1 MRASKAT
8 WLALFLML
16 LVVLDAVPAHAA
28 DPDLFTRGLARGPVS
43 AGLTAFIGGLL
54 VCLTPCVY
62 PMIAITVSVFGARQS
77 QSRLHAM
84 GLSTAFVLGI
94 SAMFTPLGVVA
105 GYTGSLFGAA
115 LSNPWVL
122 AFVAV
127 VFLALAASMF
137 GAFDFVLPSRLNNK
151 LAELG
156 GVGYGGAFLIGAVS
170 GLIAAPCTGP
180 VLTGIL
186 LWIGKTKSASLGAA
200 ALFAFSVGLGLPFW
214 LVGTFAVSL
223 PKGGSWMV
231 GVKSVFGIILSVA
244 ALYFLKGAIPELSHM
259 SFASIGFAVAAA
271 VLLAVGIALGA
282 VHLTFEKGA
291 TIIALRKATGIVA
304 SVAGLFLLVAWL
316 EAPRGKL
323 SWEPSEELART
334 RAEAEKRPMLVDF
347 TAEWCGACK
356 EFSRI
361 TFSDPTVMAEARRF
375 VAVQVDATNEDDAAV
390 DKVKDRYGVVGLPT
404 VVLLGSDGR
413 ERARFTEFV
422 PPERFLT
429 AIRGID

>member
-1 MRASKAT
+1 MRAWRAT
-8 WLALFLML
+8 LLAALF
-16 LVVLDAVPAHAA
+16 VLSNAGSAHAA
-28 DPDLFTRGLARGPVS
+28 DPDLFARGLARGPLS
-43 AGLTAFIGGLL
+43 AGLTAFVGGLL

-94 SAMFTPLGVVA
+94 SAMFTPLGVIA
-105 GYTGSLFGAA
+105 GYSGSLFGAA
-115 LSNPWVL
+115 LANPWVL
-122 AFVAV
+122 AVVAV

-137 GAFDFVLPSRLNNK
+137 GAFDFVLPSGVSNK
-151 LAELG
+151 LAEMG
-156 GVGYGGAFLIGAVS
+156 GVGYGGAFLVGAVS

-231 GVKSVFGIILSVA
+231 GVKSIFGIILSVA
-244 ALYFLKGAIPELSHM
+244 ALYFLKGAFPQLAHL
-259 SFASIGFAVAAA
+259 SFANTSFAVAAGG
-271 VLLAVGIALGA
+271 LFAVGIALGA

-291 TIIALRKATGIVA
+291 TAVAIRKTTGILACV
-304 SVAGLFLLVAWL
+304 VGLFLLVGWL

-323 SWEPSEELART
+323 SWEPSEEVART
-334 RAEAEKRPMLVDF
+334 RAETEHRPMLVDF

-356 EFSRI
+356 ELSRI

-375 VAVQVDATNEDDAAV
+375 VAVKVDATNEDDTAI
-390 DKVKDRYGVVGLPT
+390 DEVKDRYHVVGLPT

-422 PPERFLT
+422 PPDPFLT